1 LVHVEAYPAL
11 ATSGGLPFVIDLTGS
26 NSLGAGFYS
35 ALFQILGT
43 GNLVVNQ
50 SFANLAAAQAS
61 SPTSFSAFIWRQA

>member
-1 LVHVEAYPAL
+1 
-11 ATSGGLPFVIDLTGS
+11 VIDLTGS